1 MHPSDQ
7 VHLHTQCRVGRTGAA
22 TAKGPEQCLVGADG
36 SAGKLPAAGGGVCLL
51 SISIQRWG
59 GGGEGEICAAAFPAV
74 GMNSTAR
81 DGQSPLES
89 RVQQGSW
96 QAAHS

>member
-1 MHPSDQ
+1 MS
-7 VHLHTQCRVGRTGAA
+7 RGRRRLCG
-22 TAKGPEQCLVGADG
+22 Q
-36 SAGKLPAAGGGVCLL
+36 AAGGGGGCVFVEYFY
-51 SISIQRWG
+51 SKVG

>member
-7 VHLHTQCRVGRTGAA
+7 GYLHAQCRVGRAGAA
-22 TAKGPEQCLVGADG
+22 TAKGPEQRPVGADS
-36 SAGKLPAAGGGVCLL
+36 SAGRLPAAGGCVCLL
-51 SISIQRWG
+51 SISIRRG
-59 GGGEGEICAAAFPAV
+59 GGKGEICAAAFPAV

-81 DGQSPLES
+81 DGQSLLES

-96 QAAHS
+96 QAAQS

>member
-59 GGGEGEICAAAFPAV
+59 GGGKEK
-74 GMNSTAR
+74 S
-81 DGQSPLES
+81 
-89 RVQQGSW
+89 VQLHFLQLG
-96 QAAHS
+96 